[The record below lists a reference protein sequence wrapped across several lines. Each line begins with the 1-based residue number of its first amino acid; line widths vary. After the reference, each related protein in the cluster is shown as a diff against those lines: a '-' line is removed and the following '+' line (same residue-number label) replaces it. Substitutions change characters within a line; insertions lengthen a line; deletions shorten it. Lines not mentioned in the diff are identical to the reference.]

1 MKIKYVIEVI
11 NEEHPMY
18 GDYRY
23 DVRKLH
29 GSWYSGEGRFCRD
42 AEEVRQYLA
51 EEERKRES

>member
-1 MKIKYVIEVI
+1 MKTKYVIEVI
-11 NEEHPMY
+11 DEDHPMC

-29 GSWYSGEGRFCRD
+29 GSWYAGEGRFCRD
-42 AEEVRQYLA
+42 AEEVLQYLL